1 MEVFG
6 FSRATKAVRET
17 EGTDSP
23 ALNPRTPHTLVER
36 ARDGVAKAV
45 TNGVS
50 SGSTEGLSWQDAQRL
65 SLARVAAAQARTAE
79 EAAADM
85 AAADALHSGT
95 NGYDSILSSQVGRDD
110 SLAIA
115 FEQNQ
120 QLARECAW
128 EEQIEAEIEAEL
140 NAFRAQAGFK

>member
-6 FSRATKAVRET
+6 FSRATKAVREA

-23 ALNPRTPHTLVER
+23 ALNLCTPHAIMER
-36 ARDGVAKAV
+36 ARNGVAKAV
-45 TNGVS
+45 TNGAS
-50 SGSTEGLSWQDAQRL
+50 SGTTEGLSWQDAQRL

-79 EAAADM
+79 EVVADM
-85 AAADALHSGT
+85 ADAETLHSGA

-115 FEQNQ
+115 FEQSQ
-120 QLARECAW
+120 QLTRECAW
-128 EEQIEAEIEAEL
+128 EAQIEAGIEAEL
-140 NAFRAQAGFK
+140 NAFRAQVDFK